1 MCVCCCRYG
10 DDWFEAREEDE
21 ILPQIVGGDYYRV
34 DDPATGRERV
44 PGCPHQ
50 TTALDY
56 VSGGLRARRGL
67 AAGEVIEVAR
77 ALLLPPGA
85 AEGSALAGLVWRWH
99 GEGKGEGE
107 GDGEGACAAPGDAT
121 CQADGDRGGGARVLL
136 ALGR

>member
-1 MCVCCCRYG
+1 MGKILPPPRRRVVYAFLCVCCCRYG

-50 TTALDY
+50 ITALDY

-67 AAGEVIEVAR
+67 AGPSQA
-77 ALLLPPGA
+77 PP
-85 AEGSALAGLVWRWH
+85 R
-99 GEGKGEGE
+99 
-107 GDGEGACAAPGDAT
+107 
-121 CQADGDRGGGARVLL
+121 RGTSL
-136 ALGR
+136 